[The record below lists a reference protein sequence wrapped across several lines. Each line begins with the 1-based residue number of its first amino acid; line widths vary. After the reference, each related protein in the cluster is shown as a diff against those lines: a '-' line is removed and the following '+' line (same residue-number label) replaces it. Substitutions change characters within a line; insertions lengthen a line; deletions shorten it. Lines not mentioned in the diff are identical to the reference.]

1 MWTISS
7 ECKKVFDE
15 QKRRRQL
22 SKTQNEDNIKEIIHN
37 LKKVKISYSCMKMT
51 NKHICEIKN

>member
-15 QKRRRQL
+15 QKRRKL
-22 SKTQNEDNIKEIIHN
+22 SKTQNEDNFKECIHTKK
-37 LKKVKISYSCMKMT
+37 LKYLRTV
-51 NKHICEIKN
+51 